1 MPILPTSKGIGCNR
15 RLGRHENCSP
25 SWPCGPLSQT
35 RHLRGVRQYLIR
47 LIVTIAAGS
56 SLPLVN
62 PRHFQK
68 NFTLELGSLARVSIV
83 PLAKRPTMLKGAYQQ
98 RRRRQLA
105 SPCSKI
111 ADTIEPIWYRSAAAP
126 LIDRIVIGPAYGTTT
141 GGQDSAVAPESKVA
155 EHSTLKSP

>member
-1 MPILPTSKGIGCNR
+1 
-15 RLGRHENCSP
+15 
-25 SWPCGPLSQT
+25 
-35 RHLRGVRQYLIR
+35 LIA
-47 LIVTIAAGS
+47 TIAAGS

-68 NFTLELGSLARVSIV
+68 NFTLELGSLVSVSIV
-83 PLAKRPTMLKGAYQQ
+83 PLAKRPTMLQGAYQQ

-111 ADTIEPIWYRSAAAP
+111 ADTIEPTWYRSAAAP
-126 LIDRIVIGPAYGTTT
+126 LIDRVVMGPAHGTLTC
-141 GGQDSAVAPESKVA
+141 GQDSAVAPESKNA